1 MALRKA
7 GDLKYRME
15 RTTNDCQ
22 VAEKM
27 NNMEKSYG
35 KLQME
40 RLMLKFML
48 IGVSI
53 TDIIAET

>member
-15 RTTNDCQ
+15 RTTNDRQ

-53 TDIIAET
+53 TDIISET